1 MQFLRSVLFS
11 KAFTTLRIQFDMYST
26 LQYIHHHSTLSSID
40 FFRHCLLSMCFVYI
54 SSTVIIRYLDDISHT
69 NYSNFDTDKKIIKD
83 CVLSDILI
91 R

>member
-11 KAFTTLRIQFDMYST
+11 KAFTTLRIQSDTLHCST
-26 LQYIHHHSTLSSID
+26 YTTMVLSSID
-40 FFRHCLLSMCFVYI
+40 FFRHCLLSICFVYI